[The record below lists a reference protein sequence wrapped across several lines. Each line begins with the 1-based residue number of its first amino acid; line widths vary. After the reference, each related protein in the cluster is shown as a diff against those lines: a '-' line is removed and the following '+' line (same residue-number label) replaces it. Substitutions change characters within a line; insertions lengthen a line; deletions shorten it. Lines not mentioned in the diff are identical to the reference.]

1 MKEEDYFRDQRDRDR
16 RSNFVGSYRRP
27 GSSEFF
33 NPAADILAGIEGLE
47 SSINKRKRT
56 VSDFE
61 NAAAIRNQEIMSSIA
76 DMEGMEDSSALDSL
90 QADLIAQAEELHRLD
105 IASFEG
111 DRSAYLKKSNQ
122 INKIANEIPALMGL
136 IDADGT
142 TLEEAIMSGKGLD
155 KSVLRSNKK
164 DYYNFVDD
172 ARKGG
177 KNISFRINENGNII
191 AQLKGKDVFN
201 GSAYIKS
208 KEKGFD
214 LINYVKDYS
223 KEMTAIDAEASKGL
237 STLISSSKIE
247 EIKKR
252 GYVDTNEQKDYIE
265 AANAYKK
272 ALERNIGIDAIT
284 NESTFQTFIGGE
296 EPYQASKEQNAKTK
310 EAIIDKMLR
319 DKFPQAVIEDGV
331 VKSAIGNKG
340 FTRKVDDK
348 QRTLDFNKQLAEY
361 KSNKEKELLR
371 LKEAFKQ
378 KDQKEF
384 EESLDFFL
392 NRNIYHTKEVSK
404 LKNGSKERAEM
415 LVTLLNE
422 TGKGKVA
429 AYEVKEDKDGIFRVV
444 DGEGEIV
451 SSLDTPTGVYET
463 LNEFEIMD
471 DLEGKE
477 VKDKAKTYLNSRSNE
492 IVIKNNNQAGFN
504 SRATNLNLDITS
516 YGR

>member
-27 GSSEFF
+27 GSSKFF
-33 NPAADILAGIEGLE
+33 NPAADILTGIEGLE
-47 SSINKRKRT
+47 SSINKRKKT

-76 DMEGMEDSSALDSL
+76 DMEGMEDSSALDAL

-142 TLEEAIMSGKGLD
+142 ALEEAIMSGKGLD
-155 KSVLRSNKK
+155 KSVLKSNKQ

-191 AQLKGKDVFN
+191 AQLNGQDVFN

-223 KEMTAIDAEASKGL
+223 KEMTAIDAEASKNL
-237 STLISSSKIE
+237 KSLVEASKIE
-247 EIKKR
+247 SLS
-252 GYVDTNEQKDYIE
+252 KDGKIITTKQENDYKNAVE
-265 AANAYKK
+265 AYRE

-284 NESTFQTFIGGE
+284 NESTFQTFIGGQE
-296 EPYQASKEQNAKTK
+296 QYKASDQQNADTK
-310 EAIIDKMLR
+310 KAIIDQMIENKFPMYDKITGEAIGDVSRTEEINR
-319 DKFPQAVIEDGV
+319 DKMKLGYNQQLA
-331 VKSAIGNKG
+331 KYKA
-340 FTRKVDDK
+340 
-348 QRTLDFNKQLAEY
+348 NKQ
-361 KSNKEKELLR
+361 KELLR
-371 LKEAFKQ
+371 LKEAFEQ
-378 KDQKEF
+378 QDQKEF

-429 AYEVKEDKDGIFRVV
+429 AYEVEEGKDGIFRVV

-477 VKDKAKTYLNSRSNE
+477 VKDKAKIYLNSRSNE
-492 IVIKNNNQAGFN
+492 IVIKNNKPVGN
-504 SRATNLNLDITS
+504 SRAN
-516 YGR
+516 